1 MGLLRMSDP
10 IWRDVNANGMRQ
22 FPPPELRSLS
32 VCECVSLPYVTVC
45 VRLYEEEEFSEERE
59 SHHRLGGQ
67 IQSRRRRRRRTHQ
80 GRHWRSTGKRRQK
93 RNLKLRN

>member
-59 SHHRLGGQ
+59 RA
-67 IQSRRRRRRRTHQ
+67 IIV
-80 GRHWRSTGKRRQK
+80 
-93 RNLKLRN
+93 